1 MQLRYHAGGH
11 NWKYDVWYP
20 STISVSC
27 HTQPLFLCCMFAFSV
42 FVLCFMLVCFV
53 SYFLIL
59 QLATFLLSCCMKA
72 VALFLLFNESV
83 IVHVL
88 NFYESFM
95 QTFL

>member
-1 MQLRYHAGGH
+1 M
-11 NWKYDVWYP
+11 
-20 STISVSC
+20 VSKHYKRFMS
-27 HTQPLFLCCMFAFSV
+27 HTTTVFMLHVCLFCIFLYF
-42 FVLCFMLVCFV
+42 LLVCFV

-72 VALFLLFNESV
+72 VALFLLFNESM